1 MKKLSFFSLAV
12 AGLLLGSC
20 SNDEILDG
28 GNPGANG
35 SGTAVATAGYINLG
49 INLPTSPKAVKAND
63 DFNDGDANEYAV
75 NNAILVV
82 LQKGAAATDDA
93 ATVLAAY
100 DLSDLKPWPEVGTAT
115 DQITS
120 KATIVTAVPEATTGN
135 DRYALVMLNAENLFD
150 VTADNKLV
158 RKDNIDDA
166 TFSTTALAT
175 FAEINA
181 AYAASTDVPATPA
194 GTDQINSKVGFFMSN
209 APLADASTGADIQ
222 TLVPLEGK
230 IYSTEEEAR
239 QNEAA
244 NVYVER
250 AVSKVT
256 FTSDFS
262 GVIAADPSAAG
273 NANYVGD
280 SVTIVSW
287 DLDITNR
294 AFYPVRKTN
303 AALWNTITTNGGR
316 FYGTAAVDDEAD
328 AKLYRTYWGED
339 PNYSQYTASAFNV
352 APSVKGPEFV
362 GLDAGAVRY
371 CLENTFDIANQNRNQ
386 TTRLLFKAVYVPKD
400 FIRGGEFYT
409 FGSGTELYY
418 ENEAAHIAGAKWWA
432 GKMDEASF
440 TVTPAENTIDNIVLQ
455 EMLSNDAFADAHG
468 LFGSDQVTKL
478 NYKFTAG
485 ANDLSK
491 AEIVY
496 TTYSYKASDDAEAKF
511 IKKDE
516 YDAYVA
522 AGDAKA
528 TKKEDNKLDA
538 TDLATLSQAI
548 GTINCYQSGLSYYD
562 AYIRHFNDTEIGK
575 LPDDFENDYGTD
587 NDSYLGRYG
596 LLRNNWYQLN
606 VRSISGPG
614 ESDVPERPGTTDDQK
629 KSYVAMTVNVL
640 SWALR
645 QQDVDL

>member
-1 MKKLSFFSLAV
+1 MKKFSFFSLAV

-63 DFNDGDANEYAV
+63 DFSDGDASEYAV

-100 DLSDLKPWPEVGTAT
+100 DLSDLKPWPVVGTAA

-120 KATIVTAVPEATTGN
+120 KATIVAAVPEATAGN

-158 RKDNIDDA
+158 RKNYIDDA
-166 TFSTTALAT
+166 AFSTTALAT

-181 AYAASTDVPATPA
+181 AYAASTTVPATPA

-262 GVIAADPSAAG
+262 GVIAAEPGAAG
-273 NANYVGD
+273 NPNYVGD
-280 SVTIVSW
+280 SVIIVSW

-294 AFYPVRKTN
+294 AFFPVRKTN
-303 AALWNTITTNGGR
+303 ATLWNTLAGTYKDR
-316 FYGTAAVDDEAD
+316 FYGTAKVDTDED
-328 AKLYRTYWGED
+328 LYRTYWGED
-339 PNYSQYTASAFNV
+339 PNYSAYVESAFNV
-352 APSVKGPEFV
+352 APSVKSAEFV

-371 CLENTFDIANQNRNQ
+371 CLENTFDITNQKRNQ
-386 TTRLLFKAVYVPKD
+386 TTRLLFKAVYVPNN
-400 FIRGGEFYT
+400 FVRGGNFYT
-409 FGSGTELYY
+409 LNSGTELYY
-418 ENEAAHIAGAKWWA
+418 EDEDAHIAGLDWWTD
-432 GKMDEASF
+432 GPL
-440 TVTPAENTIDNIVLQ
+440 TNVPPAENTIDSIVLQ
-455 EMLSNDAFADAHG
+455 TMLSNDAFADAHG

-478 NYKFTAG
+478 NYNFTAG

-496 TTYSYKASDDAEAKF
+496 TTYYYTPDNGTAGFISEEAYSQLDGTEQGKVE
-511 IKKDE
+511 IEDE
-516 YDAYVA
+516 
-522 AGDAKA
+522 
-528 TKKEDNKLDA
+528 NKLDA
-538 TDLATLSQAI
+538 AALATLSQAI

-562 AYIRHFNDTEIGK
+562 AYIRHFNDTEIGT

-614 ESDVPERPGTTDDQK
+614 ESDVPERPSTTDDQK

-645 QQDVDL
+645 TQDVDL

>member
-1 MKKLSFFSLAV
+1 MKKFSFFSLAV

-63 DFNDGDANEYAV
+63 EFNDGDASEYAV

-82 LQKGAAATDDA
+82 LQKGAAVTDDA

-100 DLSDLKPWPEVGTAT
+100 DLSDLKPWPVVGTAT

-120 KATIVTAVPEATTGN
+120 KATIVTAVPEATAGN

-166 TFSTTALAT
+166 AFSTTALAT
-175 FAEINA
+175 FADINA
-181 AYAASTDVPATPA
+181 VYAASTVVPATPA
-194 GTDQINSKVGFFMSN
+194 GTDQINSQVGFFMSN

-256 FTSDFS
+256 FTSEFS
-262 GVIAADPSAAG
+262 GVIAVEEGAAG
-273 NANYVGD
+273 NLNYVGD

-303 AALWNTITTNGGR
+303 AALWNTITPNGGR

-339 PNYSQYTASAFNV
+339 PNYSAYVESAFNV
-352 APSVKGPEFV
+352 APSVKSAEFV

-371 CLENTFDIANQNRNQ
+371 CLENTFNITNQNRNQ
-386 TTRLLFKAVYVPKD
+386 TTRLLFKAVYVPKN
-400 FIRGGEFYT
+400 FVRGGNFYT
-409 FGSGTELYY
+409 LNSGTELYY
-418 ENEAAHIAGAKWWA
+418 ENEAAHIAGCNWWA
-432 GKMDEASF
+432 DEADN
-440 TVTPAENTIDNIVLQ
+440 TPAENTIDNIVLQ
-455 EMLSNDAFADAHG
+455 EMLSNDAFADTHG
-468 LFGSDQVTKL
+468 LFDKSQVTKL
-478 NYKFTAG
+478 FYNFTAG

-496 TTYSYKASDDAEAKF
+496 TTYSYKASDDAEAEF
-511 IKKDE
+511 ISEENYDDMTADE
-516 YDAYVA
+516 Q
-522 AGDAKA
+522 AKV
-528 TKKEDNKLDA
+528 TVVDDNKLDA
-538 TDLATLSQAI
+538 AALATLSQAI

-562 AYIRHFNDTEIGK
+562 AYIRHFNDTEIGT

-587 NDSYLGRYG
+587 NASYLGRYG

-614 ESDVPERPGTTDDQK
+614 ESDVPERPNITDDQK

-645 QQDVDL
+645 TQDVDL

>member
-63 DFNDGDANEYAV
+63 DFNDGDASEYAV

-82 LQKGAAATDDA
+82 LQKSAAATDDA

-120 KATIVTAVPEATTGN
+120 KATIVTAVPEATAGN

-158 RKDNIDDA
+158 RKDSIDDA
-166 TFSTTALAT
+166 AFSTTALAT
-175 FAEINA
+175 FADINA
-181 AYAASTDVPATPA
+181 AYAASTAVPATPA

-280 SVTIVSW
+280 SVIIVSW

-294 AFYPVRKTN
+294 AFFPVRKTN
-303 AALWNTITTNGGR
+303 ATEWNKLAGTYKDR

-339 PNYSQYTASAFNV
+339 PNYNAYVESAFNV
-352 APSVKGPEFV
+352 APSVKSAEFV

-386 TTRLLFKAVYVPKD
+386 TTRLLFKAVYVPKN
-400 FIRGGEFYT
+400 FVRGGNFYT
-409 FGSGTELYY
+409 LNSGTELYY
-418 ENEAAHIAGAKWWA
+418 EDEMAHLAGLDWWT
-432 GKMDEASF
+432 DDPL
-440 TVTPAENTIDNIVLQ
+440 TNVTPAENTIDSIVLQ
-455 EMLSNDAFADAHG
+455 TMLSNDAFADAHG
-468 LFGSDQVTKL
+468 LFGSNQVTKL
-478 NYKFTAG
+478 DYNFTAG

-496 TTYSYKASDDAEAKF
+496 TTYYYTPDNGTAHFISKKEYDDMSADEQEAK
-511 IKKDE
+511 
-516 YDAYVA
+516 VA
-522 AGDAKA
+522 VV
-528 TKKEDNKLDA
+528 EDNKLDA
-538 TDLATLSQAI
+538 AALATLSQAI

-562 AYIRHFNDTEIGK
+562 AYIRHFNDTEIGT
-575 LPDDFENDYGTD
+575 LPDAFENDYGTD
-587 NDSYLGRYG
+587 NASFLGRYG

-614 ESDVPERPGTTDDQK
+614 ESDVPERPSTTDDQK

-645 QQDVDL
+645 QQNVDL

>member
-1 MKKLSFFSLAV
+1 MKKFSFFSLAV

-63 DFNDGDANEYAV
+63 NFSDGDASEYAV

-82 LQKGAAATDDA
+82 LQKAAGETDDNV

-120 KATIVTAVPEATTGN
+120 KATIVTAVPEATAGN

-158 RKDNIDDA
+158 RKDSIDDA
-166 TFSTTALAT
+166 AFSTTALAT
-175 FAEINA
+175 FADINA
-181 AYAASTDVPATPA
+181 AYAASTAVPATPA
-194 GTDQINSKVGFFMSN
+194 GTDQINGKVGFFMSN
-209 APLADASTGADIQ
+209 APLADASTDADIQ

-262 GVIAADPSAAG
+262 GVIEAGQGAAG

-294 AFYPVRKTN
+294 AFFPVRKTN
-303 AALWNTITTNGGR
+303 AALWNPITPNGGR

-339 PNYSQYTASAFNV
+339 PNYSAYVESAFNV
-352 APSVKGPEFV
+352 APSVKSAEFV

-386 TTRLLFKAVYVPKD
+386 TTRLLFKAVYVPKN
-400 FIRGGEFYT
+400 FVRGGNFYT
-409 FGSGTELYY
+409 LNSGTELYY
-418 ENEAAHIAGAKWWA
+418 EDEMAHLAGLDWWT
-432 GKMDEASF
+432 DDPL
-440 TVTPAENTIDNIVLQ
+440 TNVTPAENTIDSIVLQ
-455 EMLSNDAFADAHG
+455 TMLSNDAFADAHG
-468 LFGSDQVTKL
+468 LFGSNQVTKL
-478 NYKFTAG
+478 DYNFTAG

-496 TTYSYKASDDAEAKF
+496 TTYSYKASDDAEAEF
-511 IKKDE
+511 ISEED
-516 YDAYVA
+516 YDDMA
-522 AGDAKA
+522 AEEQAKV

-538 TDLATLSQAI
+538 AALATLSQAI

-562 AYIRHFNDTEIGK
+562 AYIRHFNDTEIGT
-575 LPDDFENDYGTD
+575 LPDAFENDYGTD
-587 NDSYLGRYG
+587 NASYLGRYG

-614 ESDVPERPGTTDDQK
+614 ESDVPERPSTTDDQK

>member
-1 MKKLSFFSLAV
+1 MKKFSFFSLAV

-63 DFNDGDANEYAV
+63 DFNDGDASEYAV

-158 RKDNIDDA
+158 RKDSIDDA
-166 TFSTTALAT
+166 AFSTTALAT
-175 FAEINA
+175 FADINA
-181 AYAASTDVPATPA
+181 AYAASTAVPATPA
-194 GTDQINSKVGFFMSN
+194 GTDQINGKVGFFMSN
-209 APLADASTGADIQ
+209 APLADASTGAAIQ

-256 FTSDFS
+256 FTSDFN

-294 AFYPVRKTN
+294 AFFPVRKTN
-303 AALWNTITTNGGR
+303 AALWNTITTNGAR

-339 PNYSQYTASAFNV
+339 PNYSQYIASAFNV
-352 APSVKGPEFV
+352 APSVKSAEFV

-386 TTRLLFKAVYVPKD
+386 TTRLLFKAVYVPKN
-400 FIRGGEFYT
+400 FVRGGNFYT
-409 FGSGTELYY
+409 LNSGTELYY
-418 ENEAAHIAGAKWWA
+418 ENEPAHNAGCKWWA
-432 GKMDEASF
+432 KEGDDLS
-440 TVTPAENTIDNIVLQ
+440 TITPAENTIDNIVLQ

-468 LFGSDQVTKL
+468 LFDKSQVTKL
-478 NYKFTAG
+478 VYNFTAG

-496 TTYSYKASDDAEAKF
+496 TTYSYKASDDAEAEF
-511 IKKDE
+511 ISEEE
-516 YDAYVA
+516 YDDMSA
-522 AGDAKA
+522 DEQQAKV

-538 TDLATLSQAI
+538 AALATLSQAI
-548 GTINCYQSGLSYYD
+548 GTINCYKSGLSYYD
-562 AYIRHFNDTEIGK
+562 AYIRHFNDTEIGT
-575 LPDDFENDYGTD
+575 LPDAFENDYGTD
-587 NDSYLGRYG
+587 NASFLGRYG

-614 ESDVPERPGTTDDQK
+614 ESDVPERPSTTDDQK

-645 QQDVDL
+645 QQNVDL

>member
-63 DFNDGDANEYAV
+63 DFNDGDASEYAV

-100 DLSDLKPWPEVGTAT
+100 DLSDLKPWPEVGAAT

-150 VTADNKLV
+150 VTADNELV
-158 RKDNIDDA
+158 RKGSIDDA
-166 TFSTTALAT
+166 NFSTTALAT
-175 FAEINA
+175 FADINA
-181 AYAASTDVPATPA
+181 AYAASTTVPATPA

-262 GVIAADPSAAG
+262 GVIAAEPGAAG

-294 AFYPVRKTN
+294 AFFPVRKTN
-303 AALWNTITTNGGR
+303 ATEWNKLTGTYKDR
-316 FYGTAAVDDEAD
+316 FYGTAKVDTDED
-328 AKLYRTYWGED
+328 LYRTYWGED
-339 PNYSQYTASAFNV
+339 PNYSAYVESAFNV
-352 APSVKGPEFV
+352 APSVKSAEFV

-400 FIRGGEFYT
+400 FVRGGNFYT
-409 FGSGTELYY
+409 LNSGTELYY
-418 ENEAAHIAGAKWWA
+418 ENEPAHIAGCNWWA
-432 GKMDEASF
+432 KTKPV

-468 LFGSDQVTKL
+468 LFDKSQVTKL
-478 NYKFTAG
+478 DYNFTAG

-496 TTYSYKASDDAEAKF
+496 TTYSYKASDDAEAEF
-511 IKKDE
+511 IKKE
-516 YDAYVA
+516 QYDAYVA
-522 AGDAKA
+522 VGDEKA

-538 TDLATLSQAI
+538 AALATLSQAI

-562 AYIRHFNDTEIGK
+562 AYIRHFNDTEIGT
-575 LPDDFENDYGTD
+575 LPDTFENEYGTD
-587 NDSYLGRYG
+587 NASFLGRYG

-614 ESDVPERPGTTDDQK
+614 ESDVPERPSTTDDQK

-645 QQDVDL
+645 QQNVDL

>member
-1 MKKLSFFSLAV
+1 MKKFSFFSLAV

-49 INLPTSPKAVKAND
+49 INLPTSPKAVKVND
-63 DFNDGDANEYAV
+63 EFNDGDASEYAV

-82 LQKGAAATDDA
+82 LQKGASATDDD

-120 KATIVTAVPEATTGN
+120 KATIVTAVPEATEGN

-150 VTADNKLV
+150 VTADNELV
-158 RKDNIDDA
+158 RKNSIDDA
-166 TFSTTALAT
+166 AFSTTALTT
-175 FAEINA
+175 FADINA
-181 AYAASTDVPATPA
+181 AYAASTTVPATPA

-209 APLADASTGADIQ
+209 APLADASTGANIQ
-222 TLVPLEGK
+222 TLVPLEDK

-256 FTSDFS
+256 FTSDFN
-262 GVIAADPSAAG
+262 GVIAAEPGAAG

-280 SVTIVSW
+280 SVIIVSW

-316 FYGTAAVDDEAD
+316 FYGTMPVDGEAD

-339 PNYSQYTASAFNV
+339 PNYSAYVGSAFNV
-352 APSVKGPEFV
+352 APSVKSADFV

-371 CLENTFDIANQNRNQ
+371 CLENTFDIANQNRDQ
-386 TTRLLFKAVYVPKD
+386 TTRLLFKAVYVPKN
-400 FIRGGEFYT
+400 FVRGGNFYT
-409 FGSGTELYY
+409 LNSGTELYY
-418 ENEAAHIAGAKWWA
+418 ENEIAHLEGLDWWT
-432 GKMDEASF
+432 DEPL
-440 TVTPAENTIDNIVLQ
+440 TNVIPPAENTIDNIVLQ

-468 LFGSDQVTKL
+468 LFDKSQVTGL
-478 NYKFTAG
+478 DYNFTAG

-496 TTYSYKASDDAEAKF
+496 TTYSYKASDDAEAEF
-511 IKKDE
+511 ISEED
-516 YDAYVA
+516 YDDYVA
-522 AGDAKA
+522 AGEQAKV
-528 TKKEDNKLDA
+528 TKKEDNKLGA
-538 TDLATLSQAI
+538 AALATLSQAI

-562 AYIRHFNDTEIGK
+562 AYIRHFNDTEIGT
-575 LPDDFENDYGTD
+575 LPDAFENDYGTD
-587 NDSYLGRYG
+587 NASYLGRYG

-614 ESDVPERPGTTDDQK
+614 ESDVPERPSTTDDQK

-645 QQDVDL
+645 QQNVDL